1 MVGRERR
8 RGTATASTDGAAGN
22 VTGTCTSGRDGCMVG
37 WEPGC
42 GAAIVLMGGA
52 TGIGPGTCLSDE
64 GELTVGWET
73 VCGDVAVARSLHAD
87 QPPPFDAVARGA
99 VPE

>member
-1 MVGRERR
+1 
-8 RGTATASTDGAAGN
+8 
-22 VTGTCTSGRDGCMVG
+22 
-37 WEPGC
+37 
-42 GAAIVLMGGA
+42 MGGA